1 MVGLLLVIAMA
12 AASPGGQ
19 TMPATAGPMNP
30 PAGCHGHG
38 PASAAPA
45 HPAPVPASYQCCATG
60 HQAALPNAPF
70 SLYSAAAQLCS
81 LNAGE
86 GFGLDLAPNLPAAA
100 LVAPSD
106 SPPITTSLR
115 I

>member
-1 MVGLLLVIAMA
+1 MPGICRIVALLLLIAMA
-12 AASPGGQ
+12 AALPGPRA
-19 TMPATAGPMNP
+19 MAFPPMAGH

-38 PASAAPA
+38 PATPTR
-45 HPAPVPASYQCCATG
+45 VPTSYQCCATG
-60 HQAALPNAPF
+60 HQAALPNAAF
-70 SLYSAAAQLCS
+70 SFCSPAAQFCR

-86 GFGLDLAPNLPAAA
+86 SFGSDVAPDLPAAA